1 MAVLSRSSASAP
13 VETAEA
19 RRRRQ
24 NRVNQRNS
32 RQRKRMRQAAL
43 SLAAEASGGYEQ
55 QYHPETAVPVADQ
68 VFAAAPY
75 PPKTASPAVGTGD
88 SIANPLAPPDSAME
102 HQEHSEPP
110 PSSAKPADSNGCHS
124 TPSPSSPGPRSE
136 TMRAESPDTA
146 PALTGTVENALHIIE
161 SAYGCRIHV
170 ACHCRWSRT
179 VATPF
184 LFKFRPSSVRVLFLT
199 HYDDHTILA
208 TWVGHEPIVVYDL
221 MPSSASLSKASA
233 AIFGT
238 ESPPEDS
245 PPITVKAPFLARDSE
260 ECTILLAAVMFH
272 VAAGRPVSNDLDA
285 ASWGH
290 VLSALCEPLSPC
302 EYEHVSSMLVTLDS
316 APQHGRTARVRSLGR
331 LLVLPAV
338 ECGVDAS
345 NRAPHQTVL
354 STISSADTLF
364 RHIGEAALQRLRVL
378 AAGPGVSRPHDQLWA
393 AAEAWAVTGRL
404 RVFCAALIRHS
415 EVAAMFGG
423 N

>member
-13 VETAEA
+13 GETAEA

-32 RQRKRMRQAAL
+32 RQRKRTRQAAL
-43 SLAAEASGGYEQ
+43 SLAAEASSGYEQ

-146 PALTGTVENALHIIE
+146 PALTGTVENALNIIE
-161 SAYGCRIHV
+161 I
-170 ACHCRWSRT
+170 
-179 VATPF
+179 
-184 LFKFRPSSVRVLFLT
+184 RVLFLT

-272 VAAGRPVSNDLDA
+272 VAAGRPVPNDLDA

-302 EYEHVSSMLVTLDS
+302 EYEHLVRGVWADSSS
-316 APQHGRTARVRSLGR
+316 FR
-331 LLVLPAV
+331 
-338 ECGVDAS
+338 
-345 NRAPHQTVL
+345 L
-354 STISSADTLF
+354 STAVWTQATEPRI
-364 RHIGEAALQRLRVL
+364 RLSCRQSV
-378 AAGPGVSRPHDQLWA
+378 PPTPFF
-393 AAEAWAVTGRL
+393 VTWEKPLCNG
-404 RVFCAALIRHS
+404 
-415 EVAAMFGG
+415 
-423 N
+423 